1 MTITKLKLCSCKTQ
15 SMQRYDKNSVLDLS
29 KVGKQYINYIL
40 LNTELKTYFARI
52 AIEDRKEY

>member
-1 MTITKLKLCSCKTQ
+1 
-15 SMQRYDKNSVLDLS
+15 MQRYDKNSVLDLS